1 MIRIFNKTSIAATL
15 FYLLGLSSFTAYGLP
30 SDSEQ
35 EISIASDKASL
46 NNLQGELIYS
56 GNVELIQ
63 GTLIIQA
70 DKVTLI
76 RNENGMERLIANG
89 TPARYEQVLS
99 SNEDKTHAFGETI
112 IYNVLNDELTLIKNA
127 GLKKQGNVF
136 EGEKIVYS
144 IKEQRVKADSTQ
156 QDRVRMVI
164 QPKTDKEP

>member
-1 MIRIFNKTSIAATL
+1 MILMFNKFKSVLTIFTVAMSLTL
-15 FYLLGLSSFTAYGLP
+15 NSYALP

-35 EISIASDKASL
+35 EISIASDTASL
-46 NNLQGELIYS
+46 NKLQGELIYS

-63 GTLIIQA
+63 GSLIIQA

-76 RNENGMERLIANG
+76 RNEKGMQQLIANG
-89 TPARYEQVLS
+89 KPARYEQVLS
-99 SNEDKTHAFGETI
+99 TNEGKTHAYGETI
-112 IYNVLNDELTLIKNA
+112 IYNVMNDELTLIKNA

-136 EGEKIVYS
+136 AGEKIVYL
-144 IKEQRVKADSTQ
+144 IKEQRVKADSTK